1 MARQP
6 LVGPVIVNVE
16 VSR

>member
-6 LVGPVIVNVE
+6 LIQKH
-16 VSR
+16 